1 MALADIQ
8 VFVRGSD
15 YKLRGLVDDYSK
27 LTLVQ
32 RFNASGSFVMEISGA
47 SAKAPL
53 LDPRTGSANPGAG
66 LVIMRNGVVLMSGPI
81 LGYGAKWDREGL
93 ASGNITVSGKDD
105 NAWLDH
111 RLVWPVPANAINLQ
125 GAVQFYVVSGASTPM
140 ETLAINLANLNA
152 GPGALVA
159 RRVPGL
165 TMATTAGR
173 GTATSYRGKFRFDT
187 VADAVTEILRA
198 SPPGSPSPLPR
209 GGLGWRVAYVPGT
222 TPGLQFQVYSTT
234 DRVSTAKFSLDLG
247 NLDSADYEVVAPE
260 TTNAILGAG
269 RTATFTNGPFVAANL
284 VGYSRTDALFPIY
297 NETFVDVGEID
308 PAATDFTTQLDNAAD
323 EHFDAASGQISLEI
337 KPISTDAL
345 QFGRDYFLGDT
356 VQVAV
361 PGLTFTEQIR
371 EVDLTYGSDD
381 NEQIGLVIGTAEGY
395 RRRTPGLYRR
405 YTDLKKLIKKVEV
418 RK

>member
-8 VFVRGSD
+8 VFIRGSD
-15 YKLRGLVDDYSK
+15 YKLRGLVDDYTK

-32 RFNASGSFVMEISGA
+32 RFNASGTFVLEISGA
-47 SAKAPL
+47 SAKAAL

-66 LVIMRNGVVLMSGPI
+66 LVIMRNGAVLMSGPI
-81 LGYGAKWDREGL
+81 LAYGAKWDRESLSTGDIL
-93 ASGNITVSGKDD
+93 VSGKDD

-125 GAVQFYVVSGASTPM
+125 GATQL
-140 ETLAINLANLNA
+140 ETLAKNVVNLNA
-152 GPGALVA
+152 GPGALAA

-165 TMATTAGR
+165 TIETDALR
-173 GTATSYRGKFRFDT
+173 GTLTTYRDKFRFDT
-187 VADAVTEILRA
+187 VADAASEILRA
-198 SPPGSPSPLPR
+198 APPGAPSPLPR
-209 GGLGWRVAYVPGT
+209 GGLGWRVVYVPGVS
-222 TPGLQFQVYSTT
+222 PGLQFQVYSTT
-234 DRVSTAKFSLDLG
+234 DRVSTAKFSFDLG
-247 NLDSADYEVVAPE
+247 NLDSADFDVIAPE

-269 RTATFTNGPFVAANL
+269 RTATFTNGPYVAANL
-284 VGYSRTDALFPIY
+284 VSYSRTDAYFPIY
-297 NETFVDVGEID
+297 NESFVDVGEID

-323 EHFDAASGQISLEI
+323 DHFDANAGQVALAI

-345 QFGRDYFLGDT
+345 AFGRDYFLGDT

-371 EVDLTYGSDD
+371 EINLEYGSDD
-381 NEQIGLVIGTAEGY
+381 NERIGLVIGTAEGY
-395 RRRTPGLYRR
+395 RRRTPGIYRR
-405 YTDLKKLIKKVEV
+405 VTDLKKLIKKVEV